1 MMMRGRTYS
10 GRLLAMSV
18 SASAMP
24 IGNYRLVVD
33 PMRVNITIHGQGMQ
47 GYWALW
53 VQWSDGQCRL
63 IAASDSSEQG
73 HWQVDK
79 TLWMVA
85 GDPTWIWVTCDDQ
98 LILYRALNRSY
109 VTSETALMAWRQC
122 DEDAEDAPEE
132 QGAAQTGSAHESIPS
147 AEAPASE
154 PETVATPV
162 ETVPEEATCEPE
174 TVATPVET
182 VPEEATCKP
191 EMVETPVET
200 APEEATCELETVET
214 PVETAPEEATCEPE
228 TVETPVETAPE
239 EAVCEPETVETPM
252 ETVPEEVVCEQ
263 ETVEKPLRTGIAARR
278 RRSVRYQL
286 GVLRR
291 IPAPAATAVHPVT
304 DLGAPQLERLLD
316 EGESVQPFPG
326 LFPGAR
332 FAKVHL
338 TGIEEDCLVGEIPL
352 GGGRGFFLL
361 GVASRQGFQPPENL
375 PEFAHYLPSMQGHG
389 YWVRYIPWEDAAAFQ
404 LV

>member
-122 DEDAEDAPEE
+122 DEDAENAPEE

-162 ETVPEEATCEPE
+162 ETVPEEAVCEQE
-174 TVATPVET
+174 T
-182 VPEEATCKP
+182 
-191 EMVETPVET
+191 VETPVET
-200 APEEATCELETVET
+200 APEEVVCEPETVETPVETAPEEVVCEPETVET

-228 TVETPVETAPE
+228 TVE
-239 EAVCEPETVETPM
+239 
-252 ETVPEEVVCEQ
+252 
-263 ETVEKPLRTGIAARR
+263 KPLRTGIAAR

-389 YWVRYIPWEDAAAFQ
+389 YWVRYIPWEDDAAFQ